1 MNKIIICLSAVFLLY
16 GQTAYSQNTA
26 WVLWSYLEISSV
38 KGDTS
43 SWRVEDAFE
52 DLKICK
58 AAAEQMAKIF
68 TKGTEK
74 RLIELNAGF
83 RTSTRSTDE
92 PPFTTITEKWLCLPG
107 GTNPG
112 MTVHP
117 SSRGEESKK

>member
-1 MNKIIICLSAVFLLY
+1 MKNLIICINAVFLLY
-16 GQTAYSQNTA
+16 GHAAYSQTTA
-26 WVLWSYLEISSV
+26 WVLWNYLEISSV
-38 KGDTS
+38 KGDAS

-58 AAAEQMAKIF
+58 AAAEKMAKIF

-74 RLIELNAGF
+74 ELFELNAGF

-92 PPFTTITEKWLCLPG
+92 SPYTTITEKWLCLPG
-107 GTNPG
+107 GTNPVI
-112 MTVHP
+112 TVPP